1 MINIGFI
8 TLLIL
13 NLSCSFT
20 PKKAPK
26 EKLFNTVDR
35 ANFLLKRAK
44 TLRYKGK
51 IKESMSLLE
60 KAALNYLASGSKN
73 KYLLTKVQVLLLS
86 ISNKK
91 NLRNQQEFKK
101 LVLFNHINNLGQDIP
116 LTVLKI
122 HQYKQTGKKA
132 PAQKLVEDLL
142 KRTKDNLRKQ
152 IYFLSLKLE
161 INNFNLPISF
171 LTMMEE
177 KVNLFIKR
185 RFQGDEEQNNLEF
198 LSKSSFNLGKA
209 YFKKN
214 KFKEATF
221 WFERNYNINKNLQH
235 YVKIIPTLYLL
246 EKSFKKLNNN
256 KKQRYYKNLKMSYEQ
271 FLESL

>member
-1 MINIGFI
+1 
-8 TLLIL
+8 
-13 NLSCSFT
+13 
-20 PKKAPK
+20 
-26 EKLFNTVDR
+26 
-35 ANFLLKRAK
+35 
-44 TLRYKGK
+44 
-51 IKESMSLLE
+51 
-60 KAALNYLASGSKN
+60 LASGSKK

-86 ISNKK
+86 LSHNKK
-91 NLRNQQEFKK
+91 TNIQREFKK
-101 LVLFNHINNLGQDIP
+101 LTLFNHINKLGQDIP

-122 HQYKQTGKKA
+122 HQYKKIRKKA
-132 PAQKLVEDLL
+132 SAQKLLEDLL

-161 INNFNLPISF
+161 INNFNLPNSF
-171 LTMMEE
+171 LSMME
-177 KVNLFIKR
+177 KKINLFIKKS
-185 RFQGDEEQNNLEF
+185 FQNDEEQNNTEF

-214 KFKEATF
+214 KFQAAAF

-246 EKSFKKLNNN
+246 EKSFKKLNND
-256 KKQRYYKNLKMSYEQ
+256 KKRRYYKNLKRSYEQ